1 MPSAHSFSV
10 AFAAT
15 ELVDL
20 FARQFEACRLKR
32 GEFCALVADTAWNPV
47 YAAAATGACRE
58 PGAETSLTTF
68 TASTPVPARALEELC
83 ARAGLIVYIC
93 AFTLHFRPEIK
104 AALDVAALAH
114 SNNATGIDRDSAVGN
129 LEKVESIASTCPP
142 LTSKSTDL
150 GGNSAAPVGIH
161 PSWLRLQQC
170 PHPIA

>member
-1 MPSAHSFSV
+1 MPSARNFLV

-32 GEFCALVADTAWNPV
+32 GDFCAHVRDTAWNPV
-47 YAAAATGACRE
+47 YAAAAMGACRE
-58 PGAETSLTTF
+58 LGAKTSLTTF
-68 TASTPVPARALEELC
+68 AASTPLPAPALEAVC
-83 ARAGLIVYIC
+83 ARADLIVYMS
-93 AFTLHFRPEIK
+93 AFTLHFRPEIN

-129 LEKVESIASTCPP
+129 LGKVESIASTCPP
-142 LTSKSTDL
+142 LISKSRDL
-150 GGNSAAPVGIH
+150 GGNSALPVGIH

>member
-1 MPSAHSFSV
+1 MPSARSFPV
-10 AFAAT
+10 AFAAS

-20 FARQFEACRLKR
+20 FARQFEACCLKR
-32 GEFCALVADTAWNPV
+32 GEFCALVRDTAWNPV
-47 YAAAATGACRE
+47 YAAAAMGACRE
-58 PGAETSLTTF
+58 LGAERSLTTF
-68 TASTPVPARALEELC
+68 AASTPLPARALEAVC
-83 ARAGLIVYIC
+83 ARADLIVYMS
-93 AFTLHFRPEIK
+93 AFTLHFRRAIK

-129 LEKVESIASTCPP
+129 LGKVESIASTCPP

-150 GGNSAAPVGIH
+150 GGNSAVPVGIH